1 METDVGVIII
11 ANMALVPGL
20 LTSVAQSDS
29 MYACLL

>member
-1 METDVGVIII
+1 METDVGVII